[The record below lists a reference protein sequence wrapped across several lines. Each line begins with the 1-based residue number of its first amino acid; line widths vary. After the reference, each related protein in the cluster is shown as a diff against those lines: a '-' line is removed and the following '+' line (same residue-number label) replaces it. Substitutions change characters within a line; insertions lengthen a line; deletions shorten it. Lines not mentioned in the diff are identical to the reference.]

1 MPPVNAFLARFATS
15 VQVFSGPNPGT
26 LSFSWINTP
35 GVWIFLAA
43 FVGGA
48 IQGADVKTMGA
59 VLRNTVK
66 QMMPTVI
73 TMLSVLGCAK
83 IMGYAG
89 MISSISAFCIGVTG
103 AFFPLVAPW
112 IGMVGSFVTG
122 SGTSSGML
130 FGQVQNEAAVA
141 LAADPYWMVAL
152 NSLGV
157 AAGKMLSPQT
167 LAIGLAA
174 VRVTGKDAD
183 LLKAVLPYAL
193 GFLLVMSALAF
204 LGA

>member
-1 MPPVNAFLARFATS
+1 
-15 VQVFSGPNPGT
+15 
-26 LSFSWINTP
+26 
-35 GVWIFLAA
+35 
-43 FVGGA
+43 
-48 IQGADVKTMGA
+48 
-59 VLRNTVK
+59 
-66 QMMPTVI
+66 
-73 TMLSVLGCAK
+73 
-83 IMGYAG
+83 
-89 MISSISAFCIGVTG
+89 
-103 AFFPLVAPW
+103 
-112 IGMVGSFVTG
+112 
-122 SGTSSGML
+122 ML
-130 FGQVQNEAAVA
+130 FGQVQKEAAVA